1 MTQILVSFKVGTLVS
16 AKTSPMF
23 MCLGFVQTTSFEQL
37 SSLWPLM
44 VHHNEPE
51 CSVKRKFFIVKV
63 TPESYNQN
71 MTVSN
76 VSSEVM
82 SLSIIISLVKIFVYC
97 VKIKDTNLSGCL
109 SGQIF

>member
-23 MCLGFVQTTSFEQL
+23 MCLGFVQTTSFDQL
-37 SSLWPLM
+37 SSLRPLM

-51 CSVKRKFFIVKV
+51 CSVKRQFFIVKV

-71 MTVSN
+71 ITVSP